1 VYSKIKDY
9 QLDYQLHKRLD
20 GRVGI
25 NGILRSKLKKME
37 KEKVDMVYTL
47 RLREASQN
55 PASFLLLFITC
66 CITPLYTQNKI

>member
-1 VYSKIKDY
+1 
-9 QLDYQLHKRLD
+9 
-20 GRVGI
+20 VGI

>member
-47 RLREASQN
+47 TLREASQ
-55 PASFLLLFITC
+55 PYQLTWFTRVLKD
-66 CITPLYTQNKI
+66 KILPTWLSVA